1 MKSTE
6 VRLTQHFIGEVKPEY
21 FELAE
26 VELAEPG
33 EGEVQVANEWLSV
46 DPYMRPR
53 MAGVKTYID
62 PFQPGA
68 VMDGGAIGRVVQSK
82 SDALAEGDYVF
93 SMFGWR
99 SGYTAPAEGLMKVDA
114 ERLPAQTYLGMAG
127 MPGMTAYVGLRRI
140 LDLKAGETL
149 WMSAGAGAVGSAG
162 IQFAKAMGA
171 KVIASAGGAAK
182 AAFCNEIGADAVIDY
197 KAEADLSAAVIREAD
212 ALGGLDCYYENVGGD
227 HLAAALD
234 ALKPF
239 GRIAAC
245 GMIARYNDDTLT
257 PGPSNLTN
265 IVAKSLTMRGFI
277 IMHHFDMQEAF
288 IADLSKWMGDG
299 AVTPKE
305 TIYEGIKQMPDAF
318 MGLFTG
324 ANTGKML
331 VKV

>member
-6 VRLTQHFIGEVKPEY
+6 VRLTQHFTGAVKPEY

-26 VELAEPG
+26 VEVPEPG

-62 PFQPGA
+62 PFQVGQ
-68 VMDGGAIGRVVQSK
+68 VMDGGAIGRVVK
-82 SDALAEGDYVF
+82 SNSDTLAEGDYVF

-99 SGYTAPAEGLMKVDA
+99 TGFTAPADGLMKVDA

-127 MPGMTAYVGLRRI
+127 MPGMTAYVGLKRI
-140 LDLKAGETL
+140 LELKSGETL

-171 KVIASAGGAAK
+171 NVIASAGGSDK
-182 AAFCNEIGADAVIDY
+182 TAFCREIGADAVIDY
-197 KAEADLSAAVIREAD
+197 KAEDDLSAAVIREAKP
-212 ALGGLDCYYENVGGD
+212 LGGLDCYYENVGGD
-227 HLAAALD
+227 HLRAALD
-234 ALKPF
+234 AIKQF

-245 GMIARYNDDTLT
+245 GMIARYNDDAVV

-265 IVAKSLTMRGFI
+265 IVSKSLTMRGFI

-288 IADLSKWMGDG
+288 IADLSKWMAEG
-299 AVTPKE
+299 AVTPKD
-305 TIYEGIKQMPDAF
+305 TVFEGIERMPEAF